1 MIKERNVA
9 LCIVLSLV
17 TCGIYGIY
25 WFVCLTNDTNTV
37 TGEEGTSGG
46 LAFLFSIIT
55 CGIYSFFW
63 AYKQGEKLDKAK
75 VERGM
80 QSGSNAILYLLLSI
94 FGLSIVAWALMQSE
108 LNKMATPIE

>member
-63 AYKQGEKLDKAK
+63 AYKQGEKLDRVK

-80 QSGSNAILYLLLSI
+80 QPGSNAILYLLLSI
-94 FGLSIVAWALMQSE
+94 FGLGIVAWALMQSD
-108 LNKMATPIE
+108 LNKMATPVE